1 MAMKEIKKNYIG
13 AFLLSVVVCVI
24 AITGYSVL
32 NSSYQNTNFDGDVE
46 HTDFGL
52 FLATQHALYV
62 NDFDNA
68 SVMINEVKSDQK
80 IVNQTKN
87 MADFFSG
94 KMPNDAKSLKDSKDL
109 IEGMVY
115 DAYLIQND
123 DWKSVYNRH
132 GKDESILAAPLRIF
146 SAVNQNRITET
157 KKFIDSLQTTDSW
170 KSFVRGQIAV
180 LQGDTNA
187 AAKEFANVHPEF
199 MNVNDYLYL
208 MSFYKHNEMF
218 EDMEILKNDFIAKLG
233 GMYMVDY
240 PDVPDWANYA
250 GYKNNMVFSIIQTIS
265 HTQIMMYTDL
275 SLVFLRFAQI
285 ISDTQ
290 NMDAIDYYLGQ
301 YYFNNNAGDYKG
313 CFKKIN
319 KHNPLYLF
327 GQLKVAEKN
336 QDIKTI
342 QKIAK
347 DNPLFIPAFLIVV
360 NEHIK
365 NGNKSAALS
374 LVNRALNQR
383 DLPIAGRVYFLKQR
397 AHIYLMFNDP
407 GRAEKD
413 VSEIKGIA
421 DDFSSDLMLLQARIW
436 EKQNKNL
443 DTAYTYAMN
452 LVKINKSDVNA
463 WDVLGLIIYKRE
475 GVNNALE
482 LIEKVGEVSN
492 HSSAIYEHLGDLYA
506 LQGDKERALR
516 SYQRALD
523 LSDDCL
529 IVVPNVQKKIRK
541 LK

>member
-1 MAMKEIKKNYIG
+1 MKEIKKNYVG
-13 AFLLSVVVCVI
+13 AFLLSVVVLTI
-24 AITGYSVL
+24 TITGYRVL
-32 NSSYQNTNFDGDVE
+32 NLNYQNTRFDNDVE

-68 SVMINEVKSDQK
+68 SVMINDVKSDHQ
-80 IVNQTKN
+80 IVKQTKN

-94 KMPNDAKSLKDSKDL
+94 KMPDNAKSLKDSKDL
-109 IEGMVY
+109 VEGMIY

-132 GKDESILAAPLRIF
+132 SKDESILAAPLRIF

-180 LQGDTNA
+180 LRGDADA

-218 EDMEILKNDFIAKLG
+218 EDMEILKNDFVAKLG

-240 PDVPDWANYA
+240 PDIPDWENYT
-250 GYKNNMVFSIIQTIS
+250 GYKNNMVFSIVQTIS

-275 SLVFLRFAQI
+275 SLMFLRFAQI

-301 YYFNNNAGDYKG
+301 YYFNNAGDYES
-313 CFKKIN
+313 CFKKVN
-319 KHNPLYLF
+319 KSSPLYLF
-327 GQLKVAEKN
+327 GQLKMAEKN

-342 QKIAK
+342 QKIARH
-347 DNPLFIPAFLIVV
+347 NPLFIPAFLIVV
-360 NEHIK
+360 NEHVK

-374 LVNRALNQR
+374 LVNRALKQR
-383 DLPIAGRVYFLKQR
+383 DLPEAGRVYFLKQR
-397 AHIYLMFNDP
+397 AHVYLMFNKPDK
-407 GRAEKD
+407 AQKD
-413 VSEIKGIA
+413 VSEIKSIIGNLTL
-421 DDFSSDLMLLQARIW
+421 DTMLLQARIL
-436 EKQNKNL
+436 EKQNKDL
-443 DTAYTYAMN
+443 DTAYNYAMN
-452 LVKINKSDVNA
+452 LIKINKSDVNA
-463 WDVLGLIIYKRE
+463 WDVLGLIVYKRE
-475 GVNNALE
+475 GINNALE
-482 LIEKVGEVSN
+482 IMERIGEFSAN
-492 HSSAIYEHLGDLYA
+492 SSSVYEHLGDLYVK
-506 LQGDKERALR
+506 QGDKERALR
-516 SYQRALD
+516 SYKHALD
-523 LSDDCL
+523 LSDDCMV
-529 IVVPNVQKKIRK
+529 VVPNVQKKIRK